1 MLDHNGTLIEEEYLE
16 WLDLHATQAVAL
28 LAGFF
33 LAKSIRHKGWPF
45 EEYYS
50 ALHNQALV
58 IYLALRGLDEM

>member
-1 MLDHNGTLIEEEYLE
+1 MA
-16 WLDLHATQAVAL
+16 DLHATQAVAL

-50 ALHNQALV
+50 ALHSQALV